1 MRKTKLLVLLCV
13 TVLMLVSLLA
23 IGSAAEEKV
32 LKIDSANVAYNDMM
46 HLVFT
51 LENTDLVPE
60 GAEAG
65 IIVWDKAQDEFLV
78 SNARFATFTQYSDGK
93 TPYYKS
99 YGVAAPQIG
108 TEIYIAAC
116 YIADEV
122 ITVTQTPVSYSLIE
136 YFVSRL
142 NQNVEDYQAELYES
156 VLTYGAA
163 SDKVLADNAFVLVR
177 AAGGYVGSYNRAVG
191 ASKEIGE
198 SFMLRAQVKDHN
210 GDFFTKWVDKNGNT
224 ISTDRVCNVTPET
237 AGIASYTAVYGG
249 EASYKSGF
257 GFEDLATGEVDLG
270 TPDLTKLT
278 TTTCYNGYSSS
289 NMRRWSLKYTGI
301 PNVTLQFYALPKA
314 TLTDQKDAAGNKIF
328 EFEKDANGNY
338 ILGLKDSVFV
348 TEKSNGDKEM
358 AFVRG
363 IDKAAGYDTTF
374 ENPVSGCMTA
384 EIDLGYEKFTDS
396 GVHNHF
402 NIYVYDGTEGASY
415 RFNINLDAKAQS
427 GSVYAEKAKAGIADD
442 NEFKVDGKL
451 STFSVKPGE
460 KVTISV
466 TLNTSG
472 ETPCFDM
479 YYDGAY
485 AGSLDCSIFGV
496 HNTKIDFSKAKVS
509 SIGIK
514 AVSAATATVVF
525 DNVCFK

>member
-1 MRKTKLLVLLCV
+1 L
-13 TVLMLVSLLA
+13 
-23 IGSAAEEKV
+23 
-32 LKIDSANVAYNDMM
+32 
-46 HLVFT
+46 
-51 LENTDLVPE
+51 E
-60 GAEAG
+60 GAGLAG
-65 IIVWDKAQDEFLV
+65 HNKTFLAKV
-78 SNARFATFTQYSDGK
+78 DT
-93 TPYYKS
+93 
-99 YGVAAPQIG
+99 
-108 TEIYIAAC
+108 
-116 YIADEV
+116 
-122 ITVTQTPVSYSLIE
+122 
-136 YFVSRL
+136 
-142 NQNVEDYQAELYES
+142 ELYEGYQSGYYPLTSSHTVTMSAEVMLHEYTFEYVYVES
-156 VLTYGAA
+156 VPYE
-163 SDKVLADNAFVLVR
+163 VR
-177 AAGGYVGSYNRAVG
+177 Y
-191 ASKEIGE
+191 
-198 SFMLRAQVKDHN
+198 
-210 GDFFTKWVDKNGNT
+210 VDKNGNT
-224 ISTDRVCNVTPET
+224 VSTDRVCNVTPET

-249 EASYKSGF
+249 EASYKFGF

-289 NMRRWSLKYTGI
+289 NMRRWSLMYTGI
-301 PNVTLQFYALPKA
+301 PNATLQFYALPKA
-314 TLTDQKDAAGNKIF
+314 TLTNQKDANGNKIF

-358 AFVRG
+358 TFVRG

-374 ENPVSGCMTA
+374 TTPVSGCMTA

-415 RFNINLDAKAQS
+415 RFNINLDAQAKS

-451 STFSVKPGE
+451 STFSVEPGE

-472 ETPCFDM
+472 ETPRFDM
-479 YYDGAY
+479 YYNGVY

-509 SIGIK
+509 SIGVK
-514 AVSAATATVVF
+514 AVSAATANVVF
-525 DNVCFK
+525 DNICFK